1 MHAVT
6 RLIRLGVVLL
16 LWLLSTGCESRPEG
30 AAADGSDPLT
40 GASAA
45 GYLFTHTEIG
55 TSGEWSTTTASIEGV
70 AVPEIEARGARLY
83 GIWHPLGLEE
93 DAPFGGLT
101 DTELVLMMAWPEASP
116 GEQPSIVDAA
126 INALATVVSVRTRVF
141 EPTVVPNGLDI
152 PSGQGFYVH
161 RANKYRAEDVDRAVQ
176 LSKEAWGTFEPTF
189 GAQVT
194 GLFRERP
201 DHDGVAQMLRIVWY
215 RSYEAWQ
222 ESRQFGRDP
231 ESLRRFRERGQL
243 ELDGI
248 GIATGLL
255 VR

>member
-1 MHAVT
+1 MSNY
-6 RLIRLGVVLL
+6 LDRLGIVVLL
-16 LWLLSTGCESRPEG
+16 LWSLSTGCESTPEG
-30 AAADGSDPLT
+30 TAVGTSD
-40 GASAA
+40 ASSDASVA
-45 GYLFTHTEIG
+45 SYLFTHTEIE
-55 TSGEWSTTTASIEGV
+55 TSGEWSTWLGSIEGV
-70 AVPEIEARGARLY
+70 AVSDIEAHGARLY

-93 DAPFGGLT
+93 DAPFQGLT
-101 DTELVLMMAWPEASP
+101 NTQLVLMMAWPEAAA
-116 GEQPSIVDAA
+116 GDQPSIVNAA
-126 INALATVVSVRTRVF
+126 INALAGVTSVRTRVF
-141 EPTVVPNGLDI
+141 EPTVVPSGLDI

-215 RSYEAWQ
+215 RSYEGWQ